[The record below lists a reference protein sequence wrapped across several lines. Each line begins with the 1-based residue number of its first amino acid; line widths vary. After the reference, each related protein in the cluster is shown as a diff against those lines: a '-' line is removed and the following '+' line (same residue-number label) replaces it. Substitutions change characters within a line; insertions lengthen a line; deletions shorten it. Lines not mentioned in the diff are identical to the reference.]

1 MHQSRWVHN
10 TNSDAMF
17 GEAAFR
23 YFNCFD
29 VHSNFTITVIVA
41 HLSSET
47 IGRYKLD
54 RTEETE

>member
-1 MHQSRWVHN
+1 
-10 TNSDAMF
+10 MF

-29 VHSNFTITVIVA
+29 AHTATITVA

-47 IGRYKLD
+47 IGCGYQLD